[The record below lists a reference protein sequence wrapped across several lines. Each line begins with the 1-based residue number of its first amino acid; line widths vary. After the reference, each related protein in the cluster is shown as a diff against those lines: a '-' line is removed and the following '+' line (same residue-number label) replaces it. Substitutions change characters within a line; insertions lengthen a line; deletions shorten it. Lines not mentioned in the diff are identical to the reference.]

1 MKISPIDVTNKS
13 FSSKMFGIDENEVM
27 DFLTLVAAQME
38 ETLRERNTLREIL
51 REKELSIAESKE
63 KESLLKSTITTAS
76 QMADRFRSDA
86 EREAHLIITD
96 AQQKAEMITRDSRE
110 SLRKLYQEIAELRK
124 ARMQFEANL
133 KAIAQAHLTLLD
145 QGEKFMPSVNM
156 PQSTELA
163 DMGYNAAPA
172 VNNTASNNRK
182 KSAEIS
188 PLMTNPTL

>member
-1 MKISPIDVTNKS
+1 MKISPIDVTNKT
-13 FSSKMFGIDENEVM
+13 FSSKMFGVDENEVM
-27 DFLTLVAAQME
+27 DFLAMVANQME
-38 ETLRERNTLREIL
+38 ETIRERNTLREIL
-51 REKELSIAESKE
+51 REKEISIAESKE
-63 KESLLKSTITTAS
+63 KETLLKSTITTAS

-145 QGEKFMPSVNM
+145 QGEKFMPTIDM
-156 PQSTELA
+156 PQSTA
-163 DMGYNAAPA
+163 MSDMGFAQANASAA
-172 VNNTASNNRK
+172 TAKR
-182 KSAEIS
+182 KSADIS
-188 PLMTNPTL
+188 PLSTHPTL